1 MSRFAG
7 GSNVAG
13 KRGDSA
19 SSSASPS
26 HTTAGP
32 IDSTPILATESIRKR
47 FGDTQA
53 LDGVSMSFEAGQCT
67 AVIGENGAG
76 KSTFMRTL
84 AGIVTP
90 DEGTVLIHGEPVI
103 LAGPAHAI
111 DLGIALIH
119 QELNLHDNLSVA
131 ENLFLGREPLRGSMS
146 RARWFRAM
154 GLLDRS
160 AMHEA
165 AEKLL
170 TRIGL
175 NVAPQTPL
183 ASLSI
188 AQKQLVEIA
197 RCLSTDASVV
207 IMDEPTS
214 SLSAEESESLFEL
227 IEQLNQDGV
236 AVIYISH
243 RLGEIQRLASRV
255 EVLRDGCHVAT
266 LTGEQIEHDQMVA
279 AMVGRDLSGRRRVA
293 VPIDRDTAR
302 PLVQVDAVRVEHA
315 DAPEISLQVSAGEI
329 VALAGLVGA
338 GRSELAET
346 LFGVRPMAGGRI
358 RLDGETLSGS
368 VDEAVQ
374 SGMAMVPEDRKTT
387 GVLVASNVRDN
398 ATFVGMGRLASRW
411 FRDHRWQ
418 AKLTEELIERL
429 QIKAAGQEALV
440 GALSGGNQ
448 QKVALA
454 KWFAMNPKF
463 IILDE
468 PTRGVD
474 IGAKDEIYR
483 LIDQL
488 AKAGTAILLISSE
501 MEEVFALADRVLVMA
516 DGRVTGELHGSGM
529 TEQAIMQ
536 LAIGSP
542 ADA

>member
-1 MSRFAG
+1 MSDTAG
-7 GSNVAG
+7 GSGSTG
-13 KRGDSA
+13 KTDELPVDPV
-19 SSSASPS
+19 SPS
-26 HTTAGP
+26 DGTNGA
-32 IDSTPILATESIRKR
+32 ILATQSISKR

-53 LDGVSMSFEAGQCT
+53 LSRVSLAFKAGECT

-84 AGIVTP
+84 AGIVVP
-90 DEGTVLIHGEPVI
+90 DEGTVLIHGAPVV
-103 LAGPAHAI
+103 LRGPSHAI
-111 DLGIALIH
+111 ESGIALIH

-131 ENLFLGREPLRGSMS
+131 ENLFLGREPTRGAKDRHGWLRAFGM
-146 RARWFRAM
+146 
-154 GLLDRS
+154 LDRT

-170 TRIGL
+170 GRIGL
-175 NVAPQTPL
+175 KVSPQTPL

-227 IEQLNQDGV
+227 IEQLNEDGV

-243 RLGEIQRLASRV
+243 RLGEIQRLADRV

-266 LTGEQIEHDQMVA
+266 LIGEQISHDQMVA
-279 AMVGRDLSGRRRVA
+279 AMVGRDLSGRQ
-293 VPIDRDTAR
+293 RDASKGER
-302 PLVQVDAVRVEHA
+302 DSDEPLVQVDSVRVEHL
-315 DAPEISLQVSAGEI
+315 DAPEISLHVHRGEI
-329 VALAGLVGA
+329 LALAGLVGA

-346 LFGVRPMAGGRI
+346 LFGVRPSASGRI
-358 RLDGETLSGS
+358 VLDGKTLSGS
-368 VDEAVQ
+368 VDEAIR

-387 GVLVASNVRDN
+387 GVLVESNVRDN
-398 ATFVGMGRLASRW
+398 ATFVGMGRVTSRW
-411 FRDHRWQ
+411 RRDHRWQ
-418 AKLTEELIERL
+418 SKLTDELIEQL
-429 QIKAAGQEALV
+429 QIKTAGQEALV

-501 MEEVFALADRVLVMA
+501 MEEIFALADRVMVMA
-516 DGRVTGELHGSGM
+516 EGRVTGELDADHL
-529 TEQAIMQ
+529 TEEAIMQ
-536 LAIGSP
+536 LAIGSAAP
-542 ADA
+542 AS